1 MIKVFINEEPVMTT
15 SLLERL
21 SATRRTLIQYGTLMG
36 VGATSLI
43 KSGDV
48 KASVFDGKAAAGL
61 NPALPAMRYQ
71 TLGRTGHNSSRL
83 IFGCGATLSGGR
95 QDHLL
100 NAAFDAGVNTFDV
113 GFQHYYSDAEKNLA
127 PFLQKHRDDIFLIS
141 KALVPSKIE
150 WDEVITVSQ
159 AKAAAQG
166 WLKYMDE
173 SLTELKQ
180 DHVDAYYFMGQNNVS
195 TIQSEEMHRAFEQAK
210 AQGKVDYLGL
220 STHQNA
226 ENVLAAAIETKQF
239 DLAMIA
245 ITPGGWYDWN
255 DRSILD
261 GSPKMNDLRPLLDKA
276 RAAGMGLIGMKAGR
290 FLAGRKWLG
299 WGNPDVFNKYYER
312 PLLEAKLS
320 EFQRSYAFVLEHG
333 LDAVNADMQTMQH
346 LTENFTAAATSADY
360 FADQI
365 ANTA

>member
-1 MIKVFINEEPVMTT
+1 
-15 SLLERL
+15 
-21 SATRRTLIQYGTLMG
+21 
-36 VGATSLI
+36 
-43 KSGDV
+43 
-48 KASVFDGKAAAGL
+48 
-61 NPALPAMRYQ
+61 
-71 TLGRTGHNSSRL
+71 
-83 IFGCGATLSGGR
+83 
-95 QDHLL
+95 
-100 NAAFDAGVNTFDV
+100 
-113 GFQHYYSDAEKNLA
+113 
-127 PFLQKHRDDIFLIS
+127 
-141 KALVPSKIE
+141 VPSKIE

-166 WLKYMDE
+166 WLSIWDE

-255 DRSILD
+255 DRSILE

-299 WGNPDVFNKYYER
+299 WGNPDVFNKYYDR
-312 PLLEAKLS
+312 PLLEAKIVRISTQLCFCFRAWTRCG
-320 EFQRSYAFVLEHG
+320 ECGYANH
-333 LDAVNADMQTMQH
+333 
-346 LTENFTAAATSADY
+346 ATSNRKLHRRGHLSRLLRRSNREYCLVHARTVLPTQLRY
-360 FADQI
+360 RWGYAHSR
-365 ANTA
+365 TH

>member
-1 MIKVFINEEPVMTT
+1 MTT
-15 SLLERL
+15 SILERI
-21 SATRRTLIQYGTLMG
+21 SATRRKLIQYGTLMG
-36 VGATSLI
+36 VGATSLV

-48 KASVFDGKAAAGL
+48 RASVFDGKEAAGL
-61 NPALPAMRYQ
+61 NAPLPEMRYQ

-127 PFLQKHRDDIFLIS
+127 PFLQKRRDDIFLIS
-141 KALVPSKIE
+141 KALVPSDIE
-150 WDEVITVSQ
+150 WNETISVSQ

-166 WLKYMDE
+166 WLSYLDE

-180 DHVDAYYFMGQNNVS
+180 EHVDAYYFMGQNNVS
-195 TIQSEEMHRAFEQAK
+195 TIQSEEMHKAFEQAK

-226 ENVLAAAIETKQF
+226 ENVLRAAIETKQF

-245 ITPGGWYDWN
+245 ITPGGWYDWK
-255 DRSILD
+255 DRSILPE
-261 GSPKMNDLRPLLDKA
+261 SPVLSDLRPLLDEA

-299 WGNPDVFNKYYER
+299 WGNPDAFNKYYQ
-312 PLLEAKLS
+312 PQLLQAKFS
-320 EFQRSYAFVLEHG
+320 EFQRSYAFVLENG

-346 LTENFTAAATSADY
+346 LNENFTAAATSGDY
-360 FADQI
+360 FASNI
-365 ANTA
+365 ANTV